1 MWLQKDSYSN
11 GFLLLPVLILSHLNV
26 LSRAR
31 RLHLC
36 ALRRANQND
45 DPNWVVIPASNC
57 LEAPVSKL
65 LALEEV
71 HPYNPLTRI
80 LLSCGLSTDSAH
92 DSGIRRVDCG
102 PHIARKPFTYN
113 HGASPTPGTVESDRT
128 STPSFPKI

>member
-1 MWLQKDSYSN
+1 MRLQKDSYSN
-11 GFLLLPVLILSHLNV
+11 GFLLLPALILLHLNV
-26 LSRAR
+26 LLQLLFCCISRAR
-31 RLHLC
+31 GLHLC

-45 DPNWVVIPASNC
+45 DPNWAVIPASNC

-102 PHIARKPFTYN
+102 PYLAR
-113 HGASPTPGTVESDRT
+113 
-128 STPSFPKI
+128 